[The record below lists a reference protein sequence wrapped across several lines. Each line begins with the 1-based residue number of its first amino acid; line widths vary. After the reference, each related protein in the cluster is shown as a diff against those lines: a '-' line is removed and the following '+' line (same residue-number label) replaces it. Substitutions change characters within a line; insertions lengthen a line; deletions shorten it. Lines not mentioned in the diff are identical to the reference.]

1 MKELNNFRK
10 FLDEGVFDLLKKDAP
25 KADPTPDDMKQ
36 EPELPGYIL
45 MLNVGKLKADTVISV
60 DGMMQKLKQ
69 DPNTKWV
76 ESPSDFIEAWGAMIK
91 SNPGLKAARF
101 IGIPDSLGKEISSLQ
116 KADKSKNN
124 LAKLGVPYETQT
136 KISQKAVGGD
146 LFPSGKVKSF
156 PMLNVSSFKD
166 LSEEQIHEGTWGYG
180 SKDSMIKTLAQLDKI
195 RQMGGVKGS
204 LELDKIDDALYR
216 IFGDDE
222 FHDAIDRAKDG
233 ATDDDRF
240 ANAIG
245 DAQARGQEMLKF
257 HDRVDEEELKENDAV
272 LDEVIEETVFD
283 DIDNNMKLIA
293 VHMSAQ
299 ETLEDLVAEF
309 SIIPGGT
316 KILAQALRNI
326 VTDNKLTG
334 DLEESLEEAT
344 KPDEKEI
351 KTAAAKLMKDPKFKA
366 QYKGKKGVDF
376 VKHARAVAKK
386 SMKKSK

>member
-1 MKELNNFRK
+1 MKELDNFRK
-10 FLDEGVFDLLKKDAP
+10 FLDEGIFDLLKKDAP

-91 SNPGLKAARF
+91 SNPGLKTARF

-222 FHDAIDRAKDG
+222 FHDAIDRAKAE

-245 DAQARGQEMLKF
+245 DAQTRGVEMLKF
-257 HDRVDEEELKENDAV
+257 HDRVDEEELEENDAI
-272 LDEVIEETVFD
+272 LDEVIEENVFKE
-283 DIDNNMKLIA
+283 IDSNLETMA
-293 VHMSAQ
+293 THMSAPQ
-299 ETLEDLVAEF
+299 ALETLVGELQAI
-309 SIIPGGT
+309 SGGT
-316 KILAQALRNI
+316 KVLHQALKNI
-326 VTDNKLTG
+326 VSDMTVGVYNNTK
-334 DLEESLEEAT
+334 EE
-344 KPDEKEI
+344 
-351 KTAAAKLMKDPKFKA
+351 
-366 QYKGKKGVDF
+366 
-376 VKHARAVAKK
+376 
-386 SMKKSK
+386 